1 MHYPLGLVPRDD
13 MTRVLIVEDDP
24 TTSATLAGLVRRH
37 QWQVDACADLAA
49 AWQALRSAPYDFVL
63 LDLSLPDG
71 EGTDLLQKLRRSPS
85 GALPD
90 PKTSVL
96 VISARSQLRS
106 RLTALDLG
114 ADGYVIKPVHL
125 EEVGAVMRALLRR
138 RSTLLAGQIVH
149 RDLVLDP
156 NSRYVQRGG
165 TPVELTE
172 QEFAV
177 LLALLEDR
185 PRPLSRT
192 DIQARSGNRVGDG
205 GAVEVHVHHLRRKLG
220 DDIIQTVR
228 GVGYRIPEAGA
239 P

>member
-1 MHYPLGLVPRDD
+1 

-24 TTSATLAGLVRRH
+24 TTSAALAGIVRRQ
-37 QWQVDACADLAA
+37 QWEAQTREDLAS
-49 AWQALRSAPYDFVL
+49 AWEALRSSSFDILV

-71 EGTDLLQKLRRSPS
+71 EGTDLLQKLRRSPA
-85 GALPD
+85 GELPEA
-90 PKTSVL
+90 KTPVL
-96 VISARSQLRS
+96 VVSARSQLRS

-125 EEVGAVMRALLRR
+125 EEVAAVMRALLRR
-138 RSTLLAGQIVH
+138 RTTLSAGQISY

-156 NSRYVQRGG
+156 NNRFVQRAG

-185 PRPLSRT
+185 PKALSRA

-205 GAVEVHVHHLRRKLG
+205 SAVEVHVHHLRKKLG
-220 DDIIQTVR
+220 DNVIQTVR
-228 GVGYRIPEAGA
+228 GVGYRVVDEAT
-239 P
+239 

>member
-1 MHYPLGLVPRDD
+1 

-24 TTSATLAGLVRRH
+24 TTSAALSGVVRR
-37 QWQVDACADLAA
+37 QQWEARPCETLEAGWQV
-49 AWQALRSAPYDFVL
+49 LRAEPVDILV

-71 EGTDLLQKLRRSPS
+71 EGTDLLQKVRRSLP
-85 GALPD
+85 GELPD
-90 PKTSVL
+90 AKTPVL

-125 EEVGAVMRALLRR
+125 EEVAAVMRALLRR
-138 RSTLLAGQIVH
+138 RTTLSAGQINY

-156 NSRYVQRGG
+156 NNRFVQRAG

-185 PRPLSRT
+185 PKTLSRA

-205 GAVEVHVHHLRRKLG
+205 SAVEVHVHHLRKKLG
-220 DDIIQTVR
+220 DNIIQTVR
-228 GVGYRIPEAGA
+228 GVGYRVAA
-239 P
+239 DDAA

>member
-1 MHYPLGLVPRDD
+1 

-24 TTSATLAGLVRRH
+24 TTSAALAGIVRRQ
-37 QWQVDACADLAA
+37 QWEAQTREDLAS
-49 AWQALRSAPYDFVL
+49 AWEALRSSSFDILV

-71 EGTDLLQKLRRSPS
+71 EGTDLLQKLRRSPA
-85 GALPD
+85 GELPEA
-90 PKTSVL
+90 KTPVL
-96 VISARSQLRS
+96 VVSARSQLRS

-125 EEVGAVMRALLRR
+125 EEVAAVMRALLRR
-138 RSTLLAGQIVH
+138 RTTLSAGQISY

-156 NSRYVQRGG
+156 NNRFVQRAG

-185 PRPLSRT
+185 PKALSRA

-205 GAVEVHVHHLRRKLG
+205 SAVEVHVHHLRKKLG
-220 DDIIQTVR
+220 DNVIQTVR
-228 GVGYRIPEAGA
+228 GVGYRIVDEAT
-239 P
+239 

>member
-1 MHYPLGLVPRDD
+1 

-24 TTSATLAGLVRRH
+24 TTSAALAGVVRRQH
-37 QWQVDACADLAA
+37 WEAQTREDLAS
-49 AWQALRSAPYDFVL
+49 AWEALRASSFDVL
-63 LDLSLPDG
+63 VLDLSLPDG
-71 EGTDLLQKLRRSPS
+71 EGTDLLQKLRRSAA
-85 GALPD
+85 GELPEA
-90 PKTSVL
+90 KTPVL
-96 VISARSQLRS
+96 VVSARSQLRS

-125 EEVGAVMRALLRR
+125 EEVAAVMRALLRR
-138 RSTLLAGQIVH
+138 RTTLSAGQINY

-156 NSRYVQRGG
+156 NNRFVQRAG

-185 PRPLSRT
+185 PKTLSRA

-205 GAVEVHVHHLRRKLG
+205 SAVEVHVHHLRKKLG
-220 DDIIQTVR
+220 DNVIQTVR
-228 GVGYRIPEAGA
+228 GVGYRIVSEDGE
-239 P
+239 